1 MYVIYLH
8 THARSKNKE
17 AFAAF
22 FLAFALFSWYNKQ
35 DMKKIFTYFKPY
47 KWQSLLGPL
56 FKLAEA
62 TFELLVPFIVSLIV
76 DKGLGTNVDG
86 GYPHAD
92 KPFIVYMCLVLA
104 AFGLV
109 GLIFAVIAQYFA
121 AKTATGVSAG
131 VRRDLFRKLQSL
143 SYKDIDKLGTSTM
156 LARMTSDVDQLQ
168 SGVNLFLRLLLRSPF
183 VVFGAWAVACINDP
197 ASFGVFGGA
206 IAVLAVVVFAVMF
219 ICMPLY
225 KKAQAKLD
233 KVLLSTREN
242 LTGARVLR
250 AFCQEEKER
259 VLFKERNE
267 ALTKERK
274 FVGGIATLT
283 NPLTYVLIN
292 LAIILLLWTGAF
304 RVEAGNLTQ
313 GKVIALY
320 NLMGQILIELVK
332 LANLIVTVTKAAASG
347 SRIEKVL
354 EMQSSLCTSENGK
367 ESNVDTLA
375 QEDRIRFENV
385 SMRYLEGAD
394 EALNDI
400 SFAVKRGETLGVIGG
415 TGSGKT
421 TLVNLIP
428 HFYDVTGGQVCVDGK
443 NVNRL
448 DMQDF
453 LRERIGVVPQKAI
466 LFKGTIRENL
476 LWGRADASDEE
487 LWQALRIAQGEDFV
501 KEKGGLDAIVEQ
513 GGKNFSGG
521 QKQRLTIARAI
532 VRNPEILILDDSS
545 SALDYA
551 TDAQLR
557 KAIKQLKTTV
567 VIVSQRASSVRE
579 ADKIVVLDDGK
590 AVGIGTHEELMKCCE
605 VYQEIYY
612 SQYEKDEKEGGQT
625 A

>member
-1 MYVIYLH
+1 
-8 THARSKNKE
+8 
-17 AFAAF
+17 
-22 FLAFALFSWYNKQ
+22 
-35 DMKKIFTYFKPY
+35 MKKILTYFKPY
-47 KWQSLLGPL
+47 KWQSFLGPL
-56 FKLAEA
+56 FKMAEA

-76 DKGLGTNVDG
+76 DKGFGEHIDG
-86 GYPHAD
+86 AYPFAD
-92 KPFIVYMCLVLA
+92 KPFIIWMCVVLA

-109 GLIFAVIAQYFA
+109 GLLFSVTAQYFA

-131 VRRDLFRKLQSL
+131 VRKDLFRKLQSL
-143 SYKDIDKLGTSTM
+143 SYKDMDRLGVSTM
-156 LARMTSDVDQLQ
+156 LTRMTSDVDQLQ

-183 VVFGAWAVACINDP
+183 VVFGAWAVACVIDP
-197 ASFGVFGGA
+197 ASFGIFGIT

-225 KKAQAKLD
+225 KKSQAKLD

-250 AFCQEEKER
+250 AFCQEDEER
-259 VLFKERNE
+259 ALFQTRNE

-274 FVGGIATLT
+274 FVSGIASLT

-292 LAIILLLWTGAF
+292 LAIIILLWTGAL
-304 RVEAGNLTQ
+304 RVEAGNLSQ

-354 EMQSSLCTSENGK
+354 SMQPSLQVDEEGDENGNDGGMYALNC
-367 ESNVDTLA
+367 ENDENAILF
-375 QEDRIRFENV
+375 DNV
-385 SMRYLEGAD
+385 SMRYIEGAD
-394 EALNDI
+394 EALSNI
-400 SFAVKRGETLGVIGG
+400 SFSIKKGQTLGVIGG

-428 HFYDVTGGQVCVDGK
+428 HFYDATGGCVCVHGK
-443 NVNRL
+443 NVRRA
-448 DMQDF
+448 DMQEF
-453 LRERIGVVPQKAI
+453 LRTRIGVVPQKAM

-476 LWGRADASDEE
+476 LWGRKDATDEE
-487 LWQALRIAQGEDFV
+487 LWQALRIAQAEEV
-501 KEKGGLDAIVEQ
+501 ALEKGGLDAIVEQ

-521 QKQRLTIARAI
+521 QKQRLTIARAL

-551 TDAQLR
+551 TDAALR
-557 KAIKQLKTTV
+557 KSIKQLKTTV

-579 ADKIVVLDDGK
+579 ADKIVVLDDGEV
-590 AVGIGTHEELMKCCE
+590 AGIGTHDDLLQSCE
-605 VYQEIYY
+605 VYQEIYH
-612 SQYEKDEKEGGQT
+612 SQYTDGQNTASEGGQS